1 MRYIAAALI
10 LACCLNSTG
19 TWARPMTC
27 GELKDRIED
36 KVADLSFSPSAELF
50 GVVATHG
57 ELCIPER
64 NDFGKAHRSLRPLGR
79 RRPQVSMNMAS
90 RDCVARAFAEAFQCT
105 RPEGGAPS
113 RRP

>member
-57 ELCIPER
+57 ELCIPSGTTLAKLTAVFVRWGDANPE
-64 NDFGKAHRSLRPLGR
+64 F
-79 RRPQVSMNMAS
+79 MNMAS